1 MTAGYFLAKRA
12 TSSWDKE
19 PAYKQTILVT
29 MTMITIIMMIIVVTV
44 TNTNTTLTV
53 TITVVVKIIPTT
65 MPIVVTSSNNNFLT

>member
-29 MTMITIIMMIIVVTV
+29 MTMITIIMIIKV
-44 TNTNTTLTV
+44 
-53 TITVVVKIIPTT
+53 
-65 MPIVVTSSNNNFLT
+65 PILH